1 MGDSD
6 ELFARII
13 AGLEIPS
20 VSGCNGES
28 KLYIIAVINKDY

>member
-13 AGLEIPS
+13 AGLKIPS
-20 VSGCNGES
+20 TVVCSMQS
-28 KLYIIAVINKDY
+28 MY

>member
-20 VSGCNGES
+20 AHSCSIDS
-28 KLYIIAVINKDY
+28 KYMYTI

>member
-20 VSGCNGES
+20 LPDYSEES
-28 KLYIIAVINKDY
+28 KLYL

>member
-13 AGLEIPS
+13 AGLKIPS
-20 VSGCNGES
+20 TSGCNAQS
-28 KLYIIAVINKDY
+28 KYW